1 MPLFRRR
8 QPEPITPDDAASAPT
23 RVTPRYSSYALRHL
37 RLQAAQQATRAR
49 REAIVLVPLIV
60 AVLLVYNYR
69 DEIPGPDLLVRAAST
84 VLLVALGWAFARDV
98 GRVAGPALLKRLDP
112 ATAGTVGFLIRL
124 VTLSIAVLVAL
135 RIAGLRPETLAVGGA
150 LTAVVLGLAAQQ
162 TLANVLAGVVLLS
175 ARPFRVGDRI
185 KLQGGG
191 LAGTVEG
198 EVATLGLLHTTF
210 ASGADSIM
218 VPNSV
223 VLSVAIIPLREPASV
238 DLRARLQPGVKPSE
252 VQALLDDSVTTP
264 VRDRPH
270 IGLEEVDDEE
280 VIVRISATPLSED
293 DGPKLADE
301 VLAAVQA
308 FTREPPRRAS
318 GGDGNGGRRG
328 ARPAE
333 GTGAWGDSG

>member
-1 MPLFRRR
+1 MPLFRRHKPVPVT
-8 QPEPITPDDAASAPT
+8 PEEAASAPT
-23 RVTPRYSSYALRHL
+23 QVSPRYSSYALRRL
-37 RLQAAQQATRAR
+37 RAQAAQQAKRAR
-49 REAIVLVPLIV
+49 REAIILGPLIV
-60 AVLLVYNYR
+60 AVLVVYNYR
-69 DEIPGPDLLVRAAST
+69 DEIPGPDILVRVSST

-162 TLANVLAGVVLLS
+162 TFANVLAGVVLLS
-175 ARPFRVGDRI
+175 ARPFRVGDMIR
-185 KLQGGG
+185 LQGGG

-198 EVATLGLLHTTF
+198 EVATLGLLHTTL
-210 ASGADSIM
+210 ASGADAIM

-223 VLSVAIIPLREPASV
+223 VLGVAIIPLREPAAV

-252 VQALLDDSVTTP
+252 VQALLDESVTTP

-270 IGLEEVDDEE
+270 IGLEEVDDQE
-280 VIVRISATPLSED
+280 VIVRIAATPVSEE
-293 DGPKLADE
+293 DGPRLADE
-301 VLAAVQA
+301 VLAAVEA
-308 FTREPPRRAS
+308 FTREEPRQANGNGHARGTHRS
-318 GGDGNGGRRG
+318 DDTGSWGDGG
-328 ARPAE
+328 
-333 GTGAWGDSG
+333 

>member
-1 MPLFRRR
+1 MPLFRRHSKPDALT
-8 QPEPITPDDAASAPT
+8 PEEAASAPT
-23 RVTPRYSSYALRHL
+23 QISSRYSPYALRRL
-37 RLQAAQQATRAR
+37 RAQAAQQAKRAR
-49 REAIVLVPLIV
+49 REAIILIPLIV
-60 AVLLVYNYR
+60 AVLVVYNYR
-69 DEIPGPDLLVRAAST
+69 DEIPGPDLLVRVSAT
-84 VLLVALGWAFARDV
+84 VLLVTLGWAFARDV

-112 ATAGTVGFLIRL
+112 ATAGTIGFLIRL
-124 VTLSIAVLVAL
+124 VTLGIAVLVAL

-162 TLANVLAGVVLLS
+162 TFANVLAGVVLLS

-185 KLQGGG
+185 RLQGGG

-198 EVATLGLLHTTF
+198 EVATLGLLHTTL
-210 ASGADSIM
+210 ASGADAIM

-223 VLSVAIIPLREPASV
+223 VLGVAIIPLREPAAV

-252 VQALLDDSVTTP
+252 VQALLDESVTTP

-280 VIVRISATPLSED
+280 VIVRIAATPLSEA

-301 VLAAVQA
+301 VLSAVQA
-308 FTREPPRRAS
+308 FTREPPQRT
-318 GGDGNGGRRG
+318 GGNGRRSGRKPDDTG
-328 ARPAE
+328 SWGE
-333 GTGAWGDSG
+333 GG

>member
-1 MPLFRRR
+1 MPLFRRKP
-8 QPEPITPDDAASAPT
+8 QPTFAEDAASAPT

-37 RLQAAQQATRAR
+37 RMQAAQQAKRAR
-49 REAIVLVPLIV
+49 REAFLLVPLIV
-60 AVLLVYNYR
+60 AVLVVYNYR
-69 DEIPGPDLLVRAAST
+69 DEIPGPDLAVRIAST

-98 GRVAGPALLKRLDP
+98 GRVAGPALLRRLDP

-124 VTLSIAVLVAL
+124 VTLAIAIAVAL

-150 LTAVVLGLAAQQ
+150 LTAVLLGLAAQQ
-162 TLANVLAGVVLLS
+162 TLSNLIAGVVLLS
-175 ARPFRVGDRI
+175 AHPFRVGDRI
-185 KLQGGG
+185 RLQGGG

-198 EVATLGLLHTTF
+198 QVATLGLMHTTF
-210 ASGADSIM
+210 SSGADSIM

-252 VQALLDDSVTTP
+252 VQALLDESVTTP

-270 IGLEEVDDEE
+270 IGLEEVDDQE
-280 VIVRISATPLSED
+280 VIVRIAATPVSEE

-301 VLAAVQA
+301 VLAAVEA
-308 FTREPPRRAS
+308 FTREPPERAN
-318 GGDGNGGRRG
+318 GGGSGRRG
-328 ARPAE
+328 RVDD
-333 GTGAWGDSG
+333 TGAWGNGG

>member
-8 QPEPITPDDAASAPT
+8 KSEPITPEEAASAPT
-23 RVTPRYSSYALRHL
+23 LVTPRYSPYAVRRLRT
-37 RLQAAQQATRAR
+37 QAAQQAKRAR

-60 AVLLVYNYR
+60 AVLVVYNYR
-69 DEIPGPDLLVRAAST
+69 DEIPGPDVLVRGGST

-124 VTLSIAVLVAL
+124 VTLGIAVVVAL

-162 TLANVLAGVVLLS
+162 TLANIIAGVVLLS

-185 KLQGGG
+185 RLQGGG

-198 EVATLGLLHTTF
+198 EVATLSLLHTTL
-210 ASGADSIM
+210 ASGADAIM

-223 VLSVAIIPLREPASV
+223 VLNVAIIPLREPASV

-252 VQALLDDSVTTP
+252 VQALLDESVTTP
-264 VRDRPH
+264 LRDRPH
-270 IGLEEVDDEE
+270 IALEEVDDQE
-280 VIVRISATPLSED
+280 VIVRILATPMSEE

-301 VLAAVQA
+301 VLAAVEA
-308 FTREPPRRAS
+308 FTREPPQRA
-318 GGDGNGGRRG
+318 DADGGRKARG
-328 ARPAE
+328 EEDP
-333 GTGAWGDSG
+333 GAWGNGS

>member
-8 QPEPITPDDAASAPT
+8 QPPQITPEEAVAAPT
-23 RVTPRYSSYALRHL
+23 RVTPRYSSYALRHM
-37 RLQAAQQATRAR
+37 RLQATQQAKKAR
-49 REAIVLVPLIV
+49 REAVVLVALI
-60 AVLLVYNYR
+60 AAILVVHAYR
-69 DEIPGPDLLVRAAST
+69 DEIPGPEAAVQAGSTILLI
-84 VLLVALGWAFARDV
+84 ALGWAFARDV
-98 GRVAGPALLKRLDP
+98 GRAAGPALLRRLDP

-124 VTLSIAVLVAL
+124 VTLGIAVLVAL
-135 RIAGLRPETLAVGGA
+135 RVAGLQPETLAVGGA

-185 KLQGGG
+185 RLQGGS

-198 EVATLGLLHTTF
+198 EVATLGLLHTTL
-210 ASGADSIM
+210 SHGADSIM

-223 VLSVAIIPLREPASV
+223 VIGVAIIPLREPASV

-252 VQALLDDSVTTP
+252 VQALLDESVTTP

-270 IGLEEVDDEE
+270 IGLEEVDEDE
-280 VIVRISATPLSED
+280 VIVRIAATPMQES

-301 VLAAVQA
+301 VLAAVES
-308 FTREPPRRAS
+308 FTRGAPRQARDDGDGGGYRAS
-318 GGDGNGGRRG
+318 DGG
-328 ARPAE
+328 A
-333 GTGAWGDSG
+333 